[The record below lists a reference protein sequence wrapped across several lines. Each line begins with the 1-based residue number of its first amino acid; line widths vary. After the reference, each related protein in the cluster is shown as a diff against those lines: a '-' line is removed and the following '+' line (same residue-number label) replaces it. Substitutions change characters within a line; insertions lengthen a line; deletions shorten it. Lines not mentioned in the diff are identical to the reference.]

1 MERMRELVEKLNR
14 AGEAYY
20 GEDKEILSNLEYDQL
35 YDELVNLENKMGI
48 VLSNSP
54 TVKVGGKVAEFLHK
68 ETHHEPMLSLNK
80 TKDMDDLSSWL
91 GEQEGILSW
100 KLDGL
105 TIVLTYEG
113 GRLMKA
119 VTRGNGEV
127 GEVITNNAKQ
137 FSNLPMEI
145 NFHDQLVLRGEAVI
159 KYSDFERI
167 NQALGPEAAKY
178 KNPRNLCSGSVRQL
192 NPKVTKSRHVHFFAF
207 ALVKA
212 QGLEFDKREEEL
224 LWLYDKGFSMVD
236 YKKTDRDRLKEDI
249 DYFARE
255 IVSQDLPS
263 DGLVLIYND
272 IEYGKKL
279 GTTSKFPKDAMAFK
293 WRDEIAETTLR
304 KIEWN
309 ASRTG
314 LINPIAVFDPVELE
328 GTSVKRASVHNL
340 SLVRELKLAVGDRIK
355 VYKANM
361 IIPQILE
368 NLTPY
373 GQVEIP
379 TNCPACGLEVTIKK
393 ERDVELV
400 LCENPECPAKN
411 IKAFTLLVSRNA
423 LNIEGLSEATI
434 EKWIDGGLLHEPAEL
449 FELGSNLQARE
460 RIINMEGFGEKS
472 FQNLIN
478 SIENA
483 RTTTGARLLYGLG
496 IPGIGASNAKLIA
509 AQGGGDF
516 HKIMEFTFEELIN
529 IPGVG
534 PVMAEAYVKYF
545 ENPKNKAKVDRLLDV
560 LILETPSI
568 EEAEKIFQGKV
579 FVVTG
584 SLEHF
589 GNRDEL
595 KDYIEKRGG
604 ALTSSVSGKTDYL
617 INNDPNSPSSKNKN
631 AKALNVK
638 IITEQD
644 LLGLISSKI
653 KGD

>member
-1 MERMRELVEKLNR
+1 MRELVEKLNR
-14 AGEAYY
+14 AGDAYY
-20 GEDKEILSNLEYDQL
+20 GEDKEILSNLEYDEL
-35 YDELVNLENKMGI
+35 YDELVNLENEMGT

-54 TVKVGGKVAEFLHK
+54 TVKVGGEIAEFLPK
-68 ETHHEPMLSLNK
+68 ELHHEPMLSLNK
-80 TKDMDDLSSWL
+80 TKDLEDLSSWL
-91 GEQEGILSW
+91 GDQEGILSW

-105 TIVLTYEG
+105 TIVLTYED

-137 FSNLPMEI
+137 FSNLPMTI
-145 NFHDQLVLRGEAVI
+145 NFPHQLVIRGEAII

-167 NQALGPEAAKY
+167 NQALGPEAVKY

-192 NPKVTKSRHVHFFAF
+192 NPKVTKRRHVHFYAF

-224 LWLYDKGFSMVD
+224 LWLSDKGFSLVE
-236 YKKTDRDRLKEDI
+236 YKKTGRDRLKEDI

-255 IVSQDLPS
+255 IVSADLPS

-272 IEYGKKL
+272 IGYGKKL
-279 GTTSKFPKDAMAFK
+279 GATSKFPKDAMAFK
-293 WRDEIAETTLR
+293 WRDEIAETILR

-373 GQVEIP
+373 SQVEIP
-379 TNCPACGLEVTIKK
+379 TNCPACGGEVTLRK
-393 ERDVELV
+393 EKEVELV

-423 LNIEGLSEATI
+423 LNIEGLSEATV

-460 RIINMEGFGEKS
+460 AIINMEGFGEKS
-472 FQNLIN
+472 YENLIK
-478 SIENA
+478 SIEKA
-483 RTTTGARLLYGLG
+483 RTTTGSRLLYGLG

-509 AQGGGDF
+509 AHVGGNF
-516 HKIMEFTFEELIN
+516 HQIMELNCEELLS

-545 ENPKNKAKVDRLLDV
+545 HDSKNRAKVNRLLDV
-560 LILETPSI
+560 LILETPTT
-568 EEAEKIFQGKV
+568 EGVEKNLQGKV
-579 FVVTG
+579 FVITG

-589 GNRDEL
+589 DNRDEL
-595 KDYIEKRGG
+595 KDYIEQRGG
-604 ALTSSVSGKTDYL
+604 SVTGSVSAKTDFL
-617 INNDPNSPSSKNKN
+617 INNDLNSPSSKNKS
-631 AKALNVK
+631 AKALDVK

-644 LLGLISSKI
+644 FLGLASS
-653 KGD
+653 

>member
-1 MERMRELVEKLNR
+1 MERMRELVEKLNH
-14 AGEAYY
+14 AVDAYY
-20 GEDKEILSNLEYDQL
+20 GEDKEILSNLEYDKL
-35 YDELVNLENKMGI
+35 YDELVNLENEMGT

-54 TVKVGGKVAEFLHK
+54 TVRVGGEVAEFLPK
-68 ETHHEPMLSLNK
+68 ELHHEPMLSLNK
-80 TKDMDDLSSWL
+80 TKDLEVLSSWL
-91 GEQEGILSW
+91 GDQEGILSW

-105 TIVLTYEG
+105 TIVLTYED

-145 NFHDQLVLRGEAVI
+145 NFPHQLVLRGEALI
-159 KYSDFERI
+159 KYSDFEKI
-167 NQALGPEAAKY
+167 NQALGPEAVKY

-192 NPKVTKSRHVHFFAF
+192 NPKVTKTRHVHFFAF

-212 QGLEFDKREEEL
+212 QGLEFDKREDEF
-224 LWLYDKGFSMVD
+224 LWLSDKGFSLVE
-236 YKKTDRDRLKEDI
+236 YKKTGRDRLKEDI
-249 DYFARE
+249 DYFAKE
-255 IVSQDLPS
+255 IVSADLPS

-272 IEYGKKL
+272 IGYGRKL
-279 GTTSKFPKDAMAFK
+279 GVTSKFPKDAMAFK

-314 LINPIAVFDPVELE
+314 LINPIAVFDPVDLE

-368 NLTPY
+368 NLTPH

-379 TNCPACGLEVTIKK
+379 TNCPACGVEVTLKK
-393 ERDVELV
+393 EKEVELV
-400 LCENPECPAKN
+400 LCKNPECPAKN

-423 LNIEGLSEATI
+423 LNIEGLSEATV

-449 FELGSNLQARE
+449 FELGSNLQAKSA
-460 RIINMEGFGEKS
+460 ITNMEGFGEKS
-472 FQNLIN
+472 YENMIK
-478 SIENA
+478 SIEKA
-483 RTTTGARLLYGLG
+483 RTTTGSRLLYGLG
-496 IPGIGASNAKLIA
+496 IPGIGSSNAKLIA
-509 AQGGGDF
+509 ANGGGDF
-516 HKIMEFTFEELIN
+516 RKLMDLTLEELLS

-545 ENPKNKAKVDRLLDV
+545 NDPKNKAKVNRLLDV
-560 LILETPSI
+560 LILETPSTEEI
-568 EEAEKIFQGKV
+568 EKNLQGKV
-579 FVVTG
+579 FVITG

-595 KDYIEKRGG
+595 KDYIEQRGG
-604 ALTSSVSGKTDYL
+604 SVTSSVSAKTDFL
-617 INNDPNSPSSKNKN
+617 INNDLNSASSKNKS
-631 AKALNVK
+631 AKALDIK

-644 LLGLISSKI
+644 FLDLASS
-653 KGD
+653 